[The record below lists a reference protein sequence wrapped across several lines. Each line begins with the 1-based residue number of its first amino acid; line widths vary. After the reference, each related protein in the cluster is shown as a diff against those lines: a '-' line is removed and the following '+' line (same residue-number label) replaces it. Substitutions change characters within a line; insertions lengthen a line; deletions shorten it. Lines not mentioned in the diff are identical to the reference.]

1 MVTKKVLI
9 SGLAIASL
17 ALTGC
22 SAIQTAINNKIASTA
37 KEVSGN
43 INSEVAKTTDALKA
57 QGEKMQSDF
66 GAAADQLK
74 KEFGVMTTYTN
85 TEFGFSLQFPQSWGT
100 VVASKV
106 VGTNAKGDSNGRKT
120 FNISSG
126 DKTKTYTIV
135 LGLTANK
142 SKDMLSDADGLVY
155 LGKTKTYDVYGDNG
169 YAGPD
174 TNDDQVKEFKL
185 IGQSFKAL

>member
-43 INSEVAKTTDALKA
+43 INNEVAKTTDALKA

-74 KEFGVMTTYTN
+74 KEFGAMKTYSN
-85 TEFGFSLQFPQSWGT
+85 DEFSVDYPANFKAEEETFGK
-100 VVASKV
+100 AKV
-106 VGTNAKGDSNGRKT
+106 IT
-120 FNISSG
+120 ISSEKGKIQIG
-126 DKTKTYTIV
+126 DFEPDASPGPQPGMTQKQIDTFPKDTTIH
-135 LGLTANK
+135 GY
-142 SKDMLSDADGLVY
+142 D
-155 LGKTKTYDVYGDNG
+155 GKTVSALFYTTGDEKT
-169 YAGPD
+169 AK
-174 TNDDQVKEFKL
+174 TLKEIQATIRLK
-185 IGQSFKAL
+185 